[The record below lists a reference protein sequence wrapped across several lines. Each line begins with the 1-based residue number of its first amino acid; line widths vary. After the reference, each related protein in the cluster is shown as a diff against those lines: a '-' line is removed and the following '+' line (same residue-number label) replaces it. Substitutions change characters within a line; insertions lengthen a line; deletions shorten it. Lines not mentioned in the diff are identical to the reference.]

1 MSDVDNYWKRRAVTG
16 RFTRRRLLGGVALT
30 GVGAAALGLV
40 GCGDDD
46 DDDGGDETPPAGG
59 SATPGTGSPTAAAT
73 EQGKKGGISRGSSSN
88 ATYDTFDH
96 SRSRLTPV
104 ATIIGRT
111 MQRAV
116 YWDSFKEGRLGGGFA
131 EKWEQPDPQTVVL
144 KLRKNNFFHNK
155 APVNG
160 RQTKASDIQFH
171 IERNKA
177 GNRQDGTAD
186 PNFYRKGEYQVVE
199 SVTVPDEETVQIKL
213 AKPSPLFLNLLA
225 QSYEGIGAPEAIK
238 EFEKDYANFDQRLII
253 GTGPMVLTEFA
264 SEGRLKFQRFDK
276 FTGTS
281 YLDGIQEVPLFTDP
295 QAAQAAFEQ
304 KQIDAYG
311 PPNIQ
316 VLNEMRERFKGKAR
330 ESTNFSANPIIAG
343 SYYGGAEPWS
353 NPNLIGAYF
362 RAIDRRQ
369 VIQQIHGGR
378 GAISGSIP
386 PSQGA
391 FGLTEKE
398 LITFPGYFQDVEKDI
413 AEAKKMWEAGGG
425 PALGEVTLDIPDIFE
440 GAYQASSILVA
451 MLNKNLGTSQF
462 KAKIEPYSTI
472 TSKIVEQKYGSG
484 NANLWF
490 GWDTEVLDPE
500 PTAFLM
506 SNYSSKTTLNK
517 QFSVKMPGMDELLD
531 KVGVE
536 LSLDKRKEMTRE
548 VERLLLKNYGGG
560 RIYSHLQITN
570 TLIWNYLHTAESA
583 PFSTAHL
590 GAMYNWIDPADPT
603 YQGRPA

>member
-1 MSDVDNYWKRRAVTG
+1 MSDVDNYWNRRATTQ
-16 RFTRRRLLGGVALT
+16 RLSRRRLLGGAALT

-46 DDDGGDETPPAGG
+46 DDGGDETPANG
-59 SATPGTGSPTAAAT
+59 SATPGTGSPTAAPTA
-73 EQGKKGGISRGSSSN
+73 QGKKGGFARGSSSN
-88 ATYDTFDH
+88 ATYDTFDA
-96 SRSRLTPV
+96 SRSRFTPV

-111 MQRAV
+111 MQRAIF
-116 YWDSFKEGRLGGGFA
+116 WDSFKEGRLAGGFA

-155 APVNG
+155 PPVNG
-160 RQTKASDIQFH
+160 RQTKASDLQFH
-171 IERNKA
+171 IERQKA
-177 GNRQDGTAD
+177 GVRQDGTED
-186 PNFYRKGEYQVVE
+186 PNFYRKGEYGIVD
-199 SVTVPDEETVQIKL
+199 SVTSPDDETVQIKL
-213 AKPSPLFLNLLA
+213 KQPSPLFLNLLA

-238 EFEKDYANFDQRLII
+238 EFEKDYANFHEKMII
-253 GTGPMVLTEFA
+253 GTGPMILTEFS

-276 FTGTS
+276 FTGTG
-281 YLDGIQEVPLFTDP
+281 YLDGIQEVPLFTDA

-304 KQIDAYG
+304 KQIDSHA
-311 PPNIQ
+311 PSNVQ
-316 VLNEMRERFKGKAR
+316 VLNEMRERLKGKIS

-343 SYYGGAEPWS
+343 SYFGGAEPWN

-369 VIQQIHGGR
+369 VIQQLHGGR

-398 LITFPGYFQDVEKDI
+398 LITFPGYFQEVDKDI

-440 GAYQASSILVA
+440 GAYQASAILVA

-472 TSKIVEQKYGSG
+472 TSKIVQQKYGGG

-506 SNYSSKTTLNK
+506 SNYSSTTTLNK
-517 QFSVKMPGMDELLD
+517 QFSVKIPGMDELLA

-536 LSLDKRKEMTRE
+536 LSIDKRKEMTRE
-548 VERLLLKNYGGG
+548 VERMLLKSYGGG

-570 TLIWNYLHTAESA
+570 TLRWNYFHAAESA
-583 PFSTAHL
+583 PFSAAHL
-590 GAMYNWIDPADPT
+590 TAMYAWIDPDDPT